1 MRLFALGIAVEILFV
16 RNEQKD
22 WNEKPGRR
30 QRPNKIT
37 LTLYREIKKRLERK
51 NWPKAT
57 PNKTI
62 LASFHVSPNRTVKQ
76 CQILD

>member
-1 MRLFALGIAVEILFV
+1 VEILFE

-37 LTLYREIKKRLERK
+37 LSFFRETKKK
-51 NWPKAT
+51 IGTK
-57 PNKTI
+57 K
-62 LASFHVSPNRTVKQ
+62 LAKGNVK
-76 CQILD
+76 